1 MPKLS
6 PSLRRRL
13 ILLAVLAAVAAG
25 VALVLK
31 IRHEARQRQITA
43 CREQRSAI
51 SRFRTDSFTPQLAVM
66 RQMRLNPDQRATLRR
81 VDPDAYARYAQAYG
95 DQVEKVAVAADRLGE
110 MVDAFRAADC
120 PL

>member
-1 MPKLS
+1 MPTLS

-13 ILLAVLAAVAAG
+13 VLLAVLAAVAGGA
-25 VALVLK
+25 ALVLK
-31 IRHEARQRQITA
+31 LRHEARQRHLTA

-51 SRFRTDSFTPQLAVM
+51 SRFRAESFNPQLAVM
-66 RQMRLNPDQRATLRR
+66 RQMRLNPDQRTTLRR

-95 DQVEKVAVAADRLGE
+95 DQVDKVAVAADRLAE
-110 MVDAFRAADC
+110 MVDAYRAGDC